1 MDMEKAWKEWWES
14 LGHVARCNRDTA
26 RTREAFEAGYLA
38 ASRTGGATASRS
50 LEAAESSRRRSPDET
65 PPPAS
70 APAEV
75 DQISMEELGAQPP
88 PLAGKQQT

>member
-14 LGHVARCNRDTA
+14 LGHVARCNRDAA
-26 RTREAFEAGYLA
+26 RTREAFEAGYQA
-38 ASRTGGATASRS
+38 ASQRAGAAVSGEAGERTRGR
-50 LEAAESSRRRSPDET
+50 PQDET
-65 PPPAS
+65 PPPPP

-88 PLAGKQQT
+88 PLAGKQQA

>member
-14 LGHVARCNRDTA
+14 LGHVARCNRDAA

-38 ASRTGGATASRS
+38 ALHRGGAAVSG
-50 LEAAESSRRRSPDET
+50 EAAEPTRRRPQDET
-65 PPPAS
+65 PPPPP

-88 PLAGKQQT
+88 PLAGKEQA